1 MRAALAYE
9 WTRIRT
15 IRSTYWLSVIA
26 LVFGVGLSFLVAMGT
41 HFTYGGPSEPTPAD
55 LRGIGPGLATQF
67 AVFGVPYFVAY
78 ILAMISVFAW
88 GHEYR
93 HGMIRAT
100 LTALNSRTA
109 AWVAK
114 FVVVGLWVVAVA
126 LLTMLG
132 SILVGWLW
140 LHGHDVPIATG
151 ATWRTVARTLVY
163 TLLFSWLAAAFTALV
178 RNQTAAL
185 VLLFLWPLAVEN
197 VVSVVFSLVPA
208 VRDHA
213 EVTRFLPFNAGSRII
228 SQVPGADG
236 AFGSP
241 LSVWAAVVVFGG
253 LTAVAM
259 AVSLALFHRRDA

>member
-26 LVFGVGLSFLVAMGT
+26 IVFGVGLSFLVAMGT

-114 FVVVGLWVVAVA
+114 FVVVGVWVVAIA

-185 VLLFLWPLAVEN
+185 VLLFLWPLAVES
-197 VVSVVFSLVPA
+197 VITVVFQLVPA
-208 VRDHA
+208 LRDNA
-213 EVTRFLPFNAGSRII
+213 ELTRFLPFNAGSRIV
-228 SQVPGADG
+228 SQIPRADS
-236 AFGSP
+236 AFGDP
-241 LSVWAAVVVFGG
+241 LSVVGAVVIFGG
-253 LTAVAM
+253 LTVIAM
-259 AVSLALFHRRDA
+259 AGSFVLLHRRDA